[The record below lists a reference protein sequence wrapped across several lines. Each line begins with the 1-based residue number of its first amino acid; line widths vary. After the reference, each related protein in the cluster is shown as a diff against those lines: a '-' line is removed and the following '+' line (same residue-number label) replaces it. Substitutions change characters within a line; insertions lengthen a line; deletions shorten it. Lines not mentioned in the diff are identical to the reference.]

1 MLVTEIATGKKWVA
15 KKILLGQMPENE
27 KVMSSNEA
35 NLLQQLN
42 SPFIVGYKESFI
54 EENDLLIIIM
64 EWCELGDLAGLIK
77 ER

>member
-35 NLLQQLN
+35 NLLQ
-42 SPFIVGYKESFI
+42 
-54 EENDLLIIIM
+54 
-64 EWCELGDLAGLIK
+64 
-77 ER
+77 